1 MLKKIGKRLRGYRQQ
16 RLLFAVA
23 ISYIF
28 ILILSLSVFF
38 GGENSKL
45 SAICIAAIVLYIPAV
60 LLSELLVRVIRA
72 RSISLKNFEYPVS
85 DNSALDVLT
94 RIQTPVLIFDDS
106 GSIVWFNRSFFCLL
120 RCRRFSLRTEF

>member
-1 MLKKIGKRLRGYRQQ
+1 MTVVMRRKLSVLKKIGKRLRGYRQQ

-45 SAICIAAIVLYIPAV
+45 SAIALRQLFCI
-60 LLSELLVRVIRA
+60 
-72 RSISLKNFEYPVS
+72 YP
-85 DNSALDVLT
+85 
-94 RIQTPVLIFDDS
+94 PYY
-106 GSIVWFNRSFFCLL
+106 
-120 RCRRFSLRTEF
+120 

>member
-45 SAICIAAIVLYIPAV
+45 SAICIAAIVLYGAYTTRN
-60 LLSELLVRVIRA
+60 ELLV
-72 RSISLKNFEYPVS
+72 IS
-85 DNSALDVLT
+85 
-94 RIQTPVLIFDDS
+94 QT
-106 GSIVWFNRSFFCLL
+106 CQ
-120 RCRRFSLRTEF
+120 